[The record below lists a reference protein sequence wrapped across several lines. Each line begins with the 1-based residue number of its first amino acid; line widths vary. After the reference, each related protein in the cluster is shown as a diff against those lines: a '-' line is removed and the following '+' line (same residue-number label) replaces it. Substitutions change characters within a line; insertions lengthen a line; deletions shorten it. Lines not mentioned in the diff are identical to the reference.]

1 MDHKNIWQRLK
12 EKYSSVLD
20 PIDRISEVLFGLIMV
35 LTFTGSISVASD
47 GRSEISVLLWAAL
60 GCNLAWGIIDAVFY
74 LMGRVTC
81 KGTQFFSIKKIKINS
96 G

>member
-1 MDHKNIWQRLK
+1 MDKKNIWQRLK

-47 GRSEISVLLWAAL
+47 GLVR
-60 GCNLAWGIIDAVFY
+60 N
-74 LMGRVTC
+74 
-81 KGTQFFSIKKIKINS
+81 
-96 G
+96 